1 MVGRINK
8 HTVGV
13 ALSWGKWGELGT
25 NDICD
30 DHRPE
35 WEQQQLAMMK
45 YSLLQADSPIMSNGR
60 EEEET
65 ICKSNKNSA
74 DFRMRQKHGVFVGV
88 LVNWRMLLLAA
99 VGETAQMNDVWIWRT
114 V

>member
-1 MVGRINK
+1 MGAATTGDDEIFSFTSRFTDNVELKGRRD
-8 HTVGV
+8 
-13 ALSWGKWGELGT
+13 E
-25 NDICD
+25 
-30 DHRPE
+30 
-35 WEQQQLAMMK
+35 
-45 YSLLQADSPIMSNGR
+45 